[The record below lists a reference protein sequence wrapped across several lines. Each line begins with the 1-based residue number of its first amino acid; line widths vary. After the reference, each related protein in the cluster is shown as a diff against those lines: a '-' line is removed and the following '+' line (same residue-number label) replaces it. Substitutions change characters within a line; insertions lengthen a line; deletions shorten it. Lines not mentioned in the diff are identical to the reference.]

1 MTFESSSSLAA
12 ESIGIDIPTCR
23 DHSQQRGVP
32 GVMASKQ
39 LRIRPKYAP
48 SDPVEV
54 ELSYQL
60 VGAARA
66 PVVLVQ
72 GGISAHRSVCARHAD
87 AVPGWWQPLVGIG
100 KGIDLRHFQVLSIDW
115 LDAEAC
121 GAQSISTE
129 DQADALAGLLEALL
143 IDKVHTFVGASY
155 GAMVGLALA
164 SRHPQRLDRLVLIA
178 GAHRPHPLASAQR
191 AIQRDIVRLG
201 LASGQV
207 DQAMSLAR
215 QLAMTT
221 YRGASEMA
229 QRFQGEAEQVDGC
242 WRRPVEAWLQRH
254 GEHFAQIF
262 SAQRFLALSESIDLH
277 SIEPETI
284 RIPTRLIGFSSD
296 RLVPLADL
304 FELQQRLGVTASI
317 DVLDSPYGH
326 DAFLKEYERLTP
338 ILRDALDHGAH

>member
-1 MTFESSSSLAA
+1 MTFENSSSFAS
-12 ESIGIDIPTCR
+12 ESIGIDIPACR
-23 DHSQQRGVP
+23 NHSQQRGVP
-32 GVMASKQ
+32 GVMASKK

-54 ELSYQL
+54 ELAYQL
-60 VGAARA
+60 VGAAGA

-72 GGISAHRSVCARHAD
+72 GGISAHRSVCAHHAD
-87 AVPGWWQPLVGIG
+87 AAPGWWEPLVGIG
-100 KGIDLRHFQVLSIDW
+100 KGIDLRHFRVLSIDW

-121 GAQSISTE
+121 SAQSVSSE
-129 DQADALAGLLEALL
+129 DQAEALAGLLDALF
-143 IDKVHTFVGASY
+143 IDKVHTFIGASY

-164 SRHPQRLDRLVLIA
+164 LRHPQRLDRLVLIA

-229 QRFQGEAEQVDGC
+229 QRFQGEATQIDGR
-242 WRRPVEAWLQRH
+242 WQRPVEAWLQRH
-254 GEHFAQIF
+254 GERFARSF
-262 SAQRFLALSESIDLH
+262 SARHFLALSESIDLH

-284 RIPTRLIGFSSD
+284 QVPTRLIGFSSD

-304 FELQQRLGVTASI
+304 FELQQRLGVTASLE
-317 DVLDSPYGH
+317 VLDSPYGH
-326 DAFLKEYERLTP
+326 DAFLKEYDRLTP
-338 ILRDALDHGAH
+338 ILRDALDHGIH